1 MIMRKWLISAVILTL
16 ALGTA
21 GVVTAFALTSGG
33 GSDSAEGTDTGGPA
47 LHGDP
52 TYEEWLSNYQ
62 PNQGPVT
69 SIDDID
75 PNVCTLI
82 HNINACTPEELEELG
97 WAPITGSI
105 TVGEVS
111 PGLPSDDE
119 SLSDFGDGRVVTSI
133 DDIDP
138 NVCNLIHNI
147 NACSQEE
154 LEELGMVGPA
164 TMRGPTATPT
174 FGLGTSGPALH
185 GDPTYEEWLSNHAL
199 PEDESASTLV
209 TTQDEGG
216 GIEPGFEVEDSP
228 EPLFV
233 DGEHQYHQS
242 LNDAIAEDCGLAGGT
257 AYVTSDGE
265 VGCVVAQDVEDSG
278 KELVSSSQ
286 PPTVEP
292 QPAPDTK

>member
-33 GSDSAEGTDTGGPA
+33 GNDSAEGTDTGGPA

-62 PNQGPVT
+62 PNQRPVT

-75 PNVCTLI
+75 PNVC
-82 HNINACTPEELEELG
+82 N
-97 WAPITGSI
+97 W
-105 TVGEVS
+105 VQ
-111 PGLPSDDE
+111 
-119 SLSDFGDGRVVTSI
+119 
-133 DDIDP
+133 
-138 NVCNLIHNI
+138 NI

-228 EPLFV
+228 EPLLV

-242 LNDAIAEDCGLAGGT
+242 LNDAIVEDCGLAGGT

-292 QPAPDTK
+292 QPAPATK

>member
-52 TYEEWLSNYQ
+52 TYEEWLSN
-62 PNQGPVT
+62 
-69 SIDDID
+69 
-75 PNVCTLI
+75 
-82 HNINACTPEELEELG
+82 
-97 WAPITGSI
+97 
-105 TVGEVS
+105 
-111 PGLPSDDE
+111 
-119 SLSDFGDGRVVTSI
+119 
-133 DDIDP
+133 
-138 NVCNLIHNI
+138 
-147 NACSQEE
+147 
-154 LEELGMVGPA
+154 
-164 TMRGPTATPT
+164 
-174 FGLGTSGPALH
+174 
-185 GDPTYEEWLSNHAL
+185 HAL

-228 EPLFV
+228 EPLLV

-242 LNDAIAEDCGLAGGT
+242 LNDAIVEDCGLAGGT
-257 AYVTSDGE
+257 VYVTSDGE
-265 VGCVVAQDVEDSG
+265 VGCVVAHDVEDSG

-292 QPAPDTK
+292 QPAPATK